1 MCKCRVP
8 ALRDQDDGPTASWG
22 LGQARQMSCQGSDLT
37 DILGACFRK
46 SSCSQLA
53 WQCFCA
59 GADPAASMLVLRRR
73 QQVSSSPTCRDLP
86 ASPGSAR
93 HHQWAGMAGASP
105 SVPPFDAVTLC
116 VRGTRITA
124 GERECKVG
132 GESALW
138 PLKRVFG
145 SPGICSR
152 ATPVDCL
159 TQNIKVVLQP
169 DPWSKDVGF
178 FVGKCPEATVCS
190 TWLVVTS
197 G

>member
-53 WQCFCA
+53 WQRFRA

-116 VRGTRITA
+116 VEAPESLQG
-124 GERECKVG
+124 RENARWG
-132 GESALW
+132 GNQLFGHWKGCLAAL
-138 PLKRVFG
+138 G
-145 SPGICSR
+145 SVP
-152 ATPVDCL
+152 AL
-159 TQNIKVVLQP
+159 L
-169 DPWSKDVGF
+169 
-178 FVGKCPEATVCS
+178 
-190 TWLVVTS
+190 L
-197 G
+197 